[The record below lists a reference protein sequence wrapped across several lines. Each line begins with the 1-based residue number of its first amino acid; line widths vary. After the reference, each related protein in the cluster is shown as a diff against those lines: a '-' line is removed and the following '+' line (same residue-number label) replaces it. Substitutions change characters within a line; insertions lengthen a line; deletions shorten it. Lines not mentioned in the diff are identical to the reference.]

1 MGLQKGLILENYA
14 TLANV
19 SAWLMIVYFTV
30 AIITAVMVTAIAIY
44 KPESLKYP
52 KKKFVNKVISLLT
65 FAAVLY
71 NAYVLISL
79 EQVFLPVI
87 LTTTYGVALAFSRL
101 SIHVYKKEYK
111 EFKK

>member
-1 MGLQKGLILENYA
+1 MENYA

-19 SAWLMIVYFTV
+19 SAWLMIVYFCAVCAV
-30 AIITAVMVTAIAIY
+30 AFALSLIAIH
-44 KPESLKYP
+44 KPENLKYP

-65 FAAVLY
+65 FATVLY

-87 LTTTYGVALAFSRL
+87 LTTTYGVALALSRL
-101 SIHVYKKEYK
+101 AIHVYKKEYK
-111 EFKK
+111 EFNK

>member
-1 MGLQKGLILENYA
+1 MESYA

-19 SAWLMIVYFTV
+19 SAWLMIVYFCVVCAV
-30 AIITAVMVTAIAIY
+30 AFALSLIAIH
-44 KPESLKYP
+44 KPGNLKYP

-71 NAYVLISL
+71 NTYVLISL

-87 LTTTYGVALAFSRL
+87 LTSTYGVALAFSNL
-101 SIHVYKKEYK
+101 AIHVYKKEYK
-111 EFKK
+111 EFNK

>member
-30 AIITAVMVTAIAIY
+30 AIITAVMLTAIAIY
-44 KPESLKYP
+44 KPENLKYP

-65 FAAVLY
+65 FPAVIY

-87 LTTTYGVALAFSRL
+87 LTTTYGVALAFSKFA
-101 SIHVYKKEYK
+101 IHVYKKEYK
-111 EFKK
+111 EFNK

>member
-1 MGLQKGLILENYA
+1 MENYA

-30 AIITAVMVTAIAIY
+30 AIIAAVMVTVIAIY

-52 KKKFVNKVISLLT
+52 KKKFVNKIISLLT

-87 LTTTYGVALAFSRL
+87 LTTTYGVALAFSNL
-101 SIHVYKKEYK
+101 AIHVYKKAYK
-111 EFKK
+111 EFNK

>member
-1 MGLQKGLILENYA
+1 MENYA

-19 SAWLMIVYFTV
+19 SAWLMIVYFCVVCAV
-30 AIITAVMVTAIAIY
+30 AFALLLIAIH
-44 KPESLKYP
+44 KPENLKLP

-65 FAAVLY
+65 FSAVLY

-101 SIHVYKKEYK
+101 AIHVYKKEYK
-111 EFKK
+111 EFNK